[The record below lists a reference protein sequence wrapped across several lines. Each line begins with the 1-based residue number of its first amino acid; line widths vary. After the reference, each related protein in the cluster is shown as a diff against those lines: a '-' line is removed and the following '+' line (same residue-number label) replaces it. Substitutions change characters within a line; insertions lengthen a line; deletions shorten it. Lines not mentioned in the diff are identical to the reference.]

1 VIELNLPNKLTT
13 TRIVLSLVIIFI
25 LIFPFHDVGLEMP
38 VLSDISGV
46 KFDFK
51 MVVSGFLFIIA
62 SLTDF
67 FDGHIARKRGLV
79 TNKGKMLDAIADKIL
94 VDSVLIILASL
105 NMINVLI
112 PVVIVLRDIIV
123 NAIKMESA
131 RKGKVVAAISMG
143 KIKTFTLMVGIVLV
157 FFNNFPF
164 ALINFNLADVLLY
177 IALVLSILSM
187 YEYYRI
193 NKKLIIDEK

>member
-1 VIELNLPNKLTT
+1 MNLPNKLTL
-13 TRIVLSLVIIFI
+13 TRIILSIAIIFI
-25 LIFPFHDVGLEMP
+25 MAFPFYEVGIEMP
-38 VLSDISGV
+38 TLPSIGGVNFDFRMVISGV
-46 KFDFK
+46 
-51 MVVSGFLFIIA
+51 LFIIA

-94 VDSVLIILASL
+94 VDSVLILLASQ
-105 NMINVLI
+105 NKISVLL
-112 PVVIVLRDIIV
+112 PVVIVNRDIIV

-143 KIKTFTLMVGIVLV
+143 KLKTATLMVGIVLV

-164 ALINFNLADVLLY
+164 ALIKFNLADVLLY
-177 IALVLSILSM
+177 IALVLSIISM
-187 YEYYRI
+187 IEYYRI
-193 NKKLIIDEK
+193 NKKLISDDKN

>member
-1 VIELNLPNKLTT
+1 
-13 TRIVLSLVIIFI
+13 
-25 LIFPFHDVGLEMP
+25 MP
-38 VLSDISGV
+38 VLPSISGV

-79 TNKGKMLDAIADKIL
+79 TNKGKMLDAIADKVL

-105 NMINVLI
+105 NMINVII

-143 KIKTFTLMVGIVLV
+143 KAKTFALMVGIVLV

-164 ALINFNLADVLLY
+164 ALINLNMADVLLY
-177 IALVLSILSM
+177 VALVLSIISM

-193 NKKLIIDEK
+193 NKKLIVDEK

>member
-1 VIELNLPNKLTT
+1 MNLPNKLTV
-13 TRIVLSLVIIFI
+13 TRIILSLLIIFV
-25 LIFPFHDVGLEMP
+25 LVFPFHDVGVEMP
-38 VLSDISGV
+38 VLPSISGV

-79 TNKGKMLDAIADKIL
+79 TNKGKMLDAIADKVL

-105 NMINVLI
+105 NMINVII

-143 KIKTFTLMVGIVLV
+143 KAKTFALMVGIVLV

-164 ALINFNLADVLLY
+164 ALINLNMADVLLY
-177 IALVLSILSM
+177 VALVLSIISM

-193 NKKLIIDEK
+193 NKKLIVDEK